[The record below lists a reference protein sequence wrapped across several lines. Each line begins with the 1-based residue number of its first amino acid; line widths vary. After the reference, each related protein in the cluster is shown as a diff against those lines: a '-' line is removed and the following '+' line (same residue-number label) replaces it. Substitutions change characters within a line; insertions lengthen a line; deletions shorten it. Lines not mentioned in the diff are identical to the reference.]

1 MAETL
6 AFEAPASDAAARR
19 APRASADAT
28 ARVRTIL
35 FLGADAAYLHAF
47 RGALMRELASRGFR
61 IVAVAAVLGDFDP
74 AAFADVGA
82 EFRPWDIRKATL
94 DPLGDLGP
102 LLDLWR
108 ILRAERPDVLFAHT
122 VKAVIYGLTLGA
134 LAGVPRRTAMIPG
147 LGYAFTATGGWKRRI
162 VGLMARAGYRLGLGA
177 AQMVIFQNTD
187 DRDTL
192 HRTGA
197 LPKAV
202 ATGLVNGSGVDMSLY
217 APAPWPPGPPT
228 FLMVA
233 RLLRDKG
240 VEEFVEAA
248 RMVREVAPDARFV
261 LVGGTDPNPAAVPQA
276 QIDGWVAEG
285 LIEARG
291 RLPDPRPE
299 YAACH
304 VFVLPSY
311 YMEGCPRVNLEAMA
325 MARPLITTDWVG
337 CRETVVDGVNG
348 LRVPVRDAGA
358 LARAMLDMIRDMGRA
373 RTMGEAG
380 RRLCEERFELGAVT
394 RVTADLVEGR
404 VECPA

>member
-6 AFEAPASDAAARR
+6 AFEATTPDVPRAREPRAAA
-19 APRASADAT
+19 SAAT
-28 ARVRTIL
+28 LRTIL

-47 RGALMRELASRGFR
+47 RGALMKELASRGYR

-74 AAFADVGA
+74 AAFAEVGA
-82 EFRPWDIRKATL
+82 EFRPWSIRKATL
-94 DPLGDLGP
+94 DPFGDLGP
-102 LLDLWR
+102 VLDLWR
-108 ILRAERPDVLFAHT
+108 ILREEKPDVLFAHT
-122 VKAVIYGLTLGA
+122 VKAVIYGLTVA
-134 LAGVPRRTAMIPG
+134 AFAGVGRRTAMIPG
-147 LGYAFTATGGWKRRI
+147 LGYAYTDGGGLKRRI
-162 VGLMARAGYRLGLGA
+162 VGLLARLGYRLGLGA
-177 AQMVIFQNTD
+177 AQMVIFQNPD

-192 HRTGA
+192 HRTGG
-197 LPKAV
+197 LPRRV
-202 ATGLVNGSGVDMSLY
+202 PTGLVNGSGVDMGLY
-217 APAPWPPGPPT
+217 TPAPWPAGPIT

-248 RMVREVAPDARFV
+248 RIVRRTAPDARFV

-276 QIDGWVAEG
+276 QIDAWVAEG

-291 RLPDPRPE
+291 RIADPRPE

-348 LRVPVRDAGA
+348 FQVPVRDVEA
-358 LARAMLDMIRDMGRA
+358 LAEAMLQMVRDPERA
-373 RTMGEAG
+373 RAMGEAG

-394 RVTADLVEGR
+394 KVTADLVEGR